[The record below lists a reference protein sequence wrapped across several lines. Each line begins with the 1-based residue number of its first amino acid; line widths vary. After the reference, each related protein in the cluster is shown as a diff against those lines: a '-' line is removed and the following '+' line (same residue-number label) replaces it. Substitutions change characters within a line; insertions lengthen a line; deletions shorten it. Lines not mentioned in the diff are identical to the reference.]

1 MKQILIYGIGLL
13 SLAGCT
19 SGPAENTTEAAPAT
33 VSGEVTFNN
42 EQIKNAGVALE
53 SPIEMS
59 VGSTVRVTGSV
70 EVPPQNKTAIS
81 FPFGGFVKSVPVL
94 DGMSV
99 KKGQVLVTLEDPTI
113 IQLQQDYL
121 EATSQLEFL
130 QQEYERQKTLG
141 EQQVNSG
148 KTVQQAKSN
157 YMSTLARCKGMK
169 LKLEMAGVSPSQV
182 EKGNLQREISIRAP
196 FNGVVTK
203 MSAAI
208 GHYVTPQEV
217 LLEIIDLKHCHIELF
232 VFEKDIASLK
242 IGQKVHIQLANATA
256 PRTGTV
262 YLIGK
267 EINANRMVNI
277 HCHLDQEDANI
288 IPGSF
293 VQAEIELT
301 NVKRMT
307 VPSDAIVTLE
317 GKSVVFWKKATGKA
331 GTTYVAK
338 EVELLGEEE
347 GRTAFRYRNTQNSEK
362 QPVVIRGAYAILSSM
377 LLKMEPET

>member
-1 MKQILIYGIGLL
+1 MKSIIIFSTLFL
-13 SLAGCT
+13 LAGC
-19 SGPAENTTEAAPAT
+19 SSAPEENTPESAPVA
-33 VSGEVTFNN
+33 SGEVTLTG
-42 EQIKNAGVALE
+42 EQVRNAGIALE
-53 SPIEMS
+53 APVEQDM
-59 VGSTVRVTGSV
+59 GATVRVTGSV

-99 KKGQVLVTLEDPTI
+99 KKGQVLVTLEDPVI
-113 IQLQQDYL
+113 IQLQQDYM
-121 EATSQLEFL
+121 EAKSQLEFL

-169 LKLEMAGVSPSQV
+169 LKLEMAGVNPSQV
-182 EKGNLQREISIRAP
+182 EQGNLQREVSIRAP

-232 VFEKDIASLK
+232 VFEKDIAALK
-242 IGQKVHIQLANATA
+242 IGQKVHIQLANTTV
-256 PRTGTV
+256 PKTGTV

-267 EINANRMVNI
+267 EISANRMVNV
-277 HCHLDQEDANI
+277 HCHLDQEDASI

-293 VQAEIELT
+293 VQAEIDLT
-301 NVKRMT
+301 DVKRMT
-307 VPSDAIVTLE
+307 VPSDAIVTNN
-317 GKSVVFWKKATGKA
+317 GKPVVFWQKGTTKA
-331 GTTYVAK
+331 GTIYEMK
-338 EVELLGEEE
+338 EVEVLGEEN
-347 GRTAFRYRNTQNSEK
+347 GRTAFRYKQPQNSEQ
-362 QPVVIRGAYAILSSM
+362 QPVVIKGAYTILSSM